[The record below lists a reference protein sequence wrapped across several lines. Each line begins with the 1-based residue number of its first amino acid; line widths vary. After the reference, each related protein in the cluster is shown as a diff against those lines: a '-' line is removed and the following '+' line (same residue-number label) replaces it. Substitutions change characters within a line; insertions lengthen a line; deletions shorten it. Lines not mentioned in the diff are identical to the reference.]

1 LVPFGKYREMHRNAA
16 RALSSRCRRIR
27 HAIPVHTVAVWR
39 AAGQPHDP
47 GLPGGHRIRIVH
59 GVARQGESKMMDWI
73 PVVFIAFKVIVLGT
87 GMFLAV
93 KWHHDQA
100 KKGKGAETRK
110 VLRTGAAVAA
120 VFVLLALGMVFFTF
134 TFARWLGMD
143 LNMS

>member
-1 LVPFGKYREMHRNAA
+1 
-16 RALSSRCRRIR
+16 
-27 HAIPVHTVAVWR
+27 
-39 AAGQPHDP
+39 
-47 GLPGGHRIRIVH
+47 
-59 GVARQGESKMMDWI
+59 MMDWI